1 MPKKEIIKQ
10 LLKENIIL
18 ATGCTEPVAVALCV
32 AKAKETLGK
41 EPQRIELHLSPNIIK
56 NAMGVGIP
64 GTNMKGLPIAVAIGV
79 VGGNSANGLD
89 VLNDA
94 GKHLEKAKQWLKN
107 NRLEIIHAKDV
118 DKLYIECRAYSDEE
132 YSRAVISKTHN
143 NFTHVEKSGEVICI

>member
-1 MPKKEIIKQ
+1 MLKNEIIKQ

-41 EPQRIELHLSPNIIK
+41 EPQKIELHLSPNIIK

-79 VGGNSANGLD
+79 VGGDSSKGLD

-94 GKHLEKAKQWLKN
+94 KAYLDKAKQWLKEN
-107 NRLEIIHAKDV
+107 NLEVVHAKDV
-118 DKLYIECRAYSDEE
+118 DKLYIEC
-132 YSRAVISKTHN
+132 
-143 NFTHVEKSGEVICI
+143 